1 MTEVNPYVTFDGDC
15 EEAINFY
22 KSNLGAVVLFTQR
35 YGESPMKG
43 TGPDDKIMHCTIKI
57 GDSTIMACDNMSAK
71 HPTTVGNNVS
81 LAVGMNDARQ
91 AEEMFKKMS
100 AGGTITMPMQK
111 TFWAE
116 LFGVLTDKFGITW
129 MFNVGK
135 PGADS

>member
-22 KSNLGAVVLFTQR
+22 KANLGAVVLFTQR

-57 GDSTIMACDNMSAK
+57 GDSTIMACDNMSAE
-71 HPTTVGNNVS
+71 HPTTVGNNIS

-111 TFWAE
+111 QSWGDEFGMCVDG
-116 LFGVLTDKFGITW
+116 FGVPWLVNISQ
-129 MFNVGK
+129 
-135 PGADS
+135 PQA